1 MDHNLNMHHQ
11 NASLHWSYGAA
22 AVPTTPQNHWVPPPQ
37 TQSLKRAIS
46 ESDCEDLYSEESSKE
61 QISPSDGSSCQ
72 LMSRKKRRGVI
83 EKKRRD
89 RINSSLSELKRLVPS
104 AYEKQGSSK
113 LEKAEILQLTV
124 EHLKNLQAKGT
135 DALGY
140 DPQRFAMD
148 YHIIGFRECAAEV
161 ARYLVTIEGMDIQDP
176 LRLRLMSHLQYFV
189 QQRELSVKNCAT
201 TPGAAAWSVHPT
213 AASSSVAAA
222 AAAAYQPNCGVAPY
236 QAYASTSAAS
246 THSASHSNSSY
257 VPNLPSALHQYPSLS
272 SSPNA
277 SQQQMHAQQQQQH
290 SVRSTSVGSAQD
302 AHGLI
307 NHNASQVSSPQQPQ
321 AQQQQSQQS
330 QQTQSQQNVV
340 AHPQITPTSHETHLQ
355 QQQQQGQQTQAQPQ
369 QQQQQQHHHYA
380 HDPNAHQDHQGATYI
395 ELTNAHGHAGHR
407 QVPSAVPA
415 SALGYTTMPPQYP
428 VSVAQE
434 YNHQTG
440 VYVTANGSKP
450 YRPWGAEMAY

>member
-1 MDHNLNMHHQ
+1 MDHNLNMHHN

-189 QQRELSVKNCAT
+189 QQRELSVKNCSTSA
-201 TPGAAAWSVHPT
+201 GAAAAWSVHPS
-213 AASSSVAAA
+213 AAATTSVAAA

-236 QAYASTSAAS
+236 HAYATAGSSTSQ
-246 THSASHSNSSY
+246 HGNSSY
-257 VPNLPSALHQYPSLS
+257 VPSTSALHQYPTLS

-277 SQQQMHAQQQQQH
+277 SQQQMHTQQQQQQQQH
-290 SVRSTSVGSAQD
+290 SVRSNSVGSAQD
-302 AHGLI
+302 GHGLI
-307 NHNASQVSSPQQPQ
+307 QHNNPTQVTSPQQ
-321 AQQQQSQQS
+321 QQQPQSQQQTQ
-330 QQTQSQQNVV
+330 QQTPNQQNVP
-340 AHPQITPTSHETHLQ
+340 HPQITPTSHDSHLQ
-355 QQQQQGQQTQAQPQ
+355 QTPQSQSQQSQQPQ
-369 QQQQQQHHHYA
+369 PQTHHHYA
-380 HDPNAHQDHQGATYI
+380 THESSTHQHSHQGATYI
-395 ELTNAHGHAGHR
+395 ELTNAHGHPGHR

-428 VSVAQE
+428 VSVGQE